1 MGKGRF
7 IRRMNRL
14 AVQFPPRKR
23 LPPNCT
29 VEAYAKR
36 WIRRVAIYLRAGTLH
51 GYEQHL
57 RDNIIPALGNRAF
70 TSLTRDEVA
79 QFMLILFKRGL
90 RRYTV
95 VNAIKVLRRM
105 YYDAIEHGEVL
116 YNPVSGALRGLYR
129 AHERTTIE
137 PLRIEEARC
146 FLSTAKRYNP
156 HWYPLF
162 LCAITTGMRRGELLA
177 LRPCD
182 MDFELGFINVRSSI
196 QGGIRIL
203 PKTYKIRRI
212 DLNERLAEVLSRY
225 LNWKI
230 ALALELKHETPRNER
245 RSKEKVLAD
254 VMEKSLFTTLYDCTL
269 YDHTVYKA
277 FRRTLKK
284 AGLRHIRFHDLRHTF
299 ASLLLQQGESLA
311 YVRDQLGH
319 YSIQMTAD
327 YYGHLVARSNKAAVN
342 DLVSSVDYASFR
354 PAERV
359 DRRTNVT
366 IVTRKS
372 DYLRRSW
379 I

>member
-79 QFMLILFKRGL
+79 QFILILFKRGL

-225 LNWKI
+225 LNRKI
-230 ALALELKHETPRNER
+230 AFALELERDKLHAER
-245 RSKEKVLAD
+245 RPKQAVVAE
-254 VMEKSLFTTLYDCTL
+254 VMAKPLFTSLYGGKLCASVL
-269 YDHTVYKA
+269 SQA
-277 FRRTLKK
+277 FQRTLKK

-299 ASLLLQQGESLA
+299 ASLLLQQGESIA

-319 YSIQMTAD
+319 CSIQMTLD
-327 YYGHLVARSNKAAVN
+327 YYGHLFAGSNKAAVRC
-342 DLVSSVDYASFR
+342 LASAIDDGSIK
-354 PAERV
+354 PEPTALYK
-359 DRRTNVT
+359 RR
-366 IVTRKS
+366 IAIATRQS
-372 DYLRRSW
+372 DYLRTSW
-379 I
+379 L

>member
-57 RDNIIPALGNRAF
+57 RDNIIPALGNRPF

-79 QFMLILFKRGL
+79 QFILILFKRGL

-230 ALALELKHETPRNER
+230 ALALELEHETPRNER

-319 YSIQMTAD
+319 HSIQMTAD

-359 DRRTNVT
+359 DRRTNAT